1 MTTLARGHWPPE
13 LRLFPRPASLLWSG
27 GTAPAP
33 PGAAEWAKT
42 DPLML
47 GPAPT
52 WVRERATGAWCGAS
66 PCDAQTFRLWIRP
79 DGTVE
84 TEAAAPAGLRHARA
98 ALMQVLRSCGQRLPC
113 VEIEDRPAIARRGV
127 MLDVSR
133 CRIPT
138 MDEFGRLLRTLA
150 ALRCNHL
157 QLYTEHTFAYSGH
170 AAVWGDWS
178 PITPEELRDLDSL
191 ALSLG
196 IELAANQNCFGHL
209 RHWLEQ
215 PDYAHLA
222 ETHGDWM
229 FDVWPRSGPFS
240 LCPTDPGSLTLVE
253 DLLGQ
258 LLRCVRSDLVNIGC
272 DETYDIAYGRS
283 KAEVASRG
291 RGVVFAEFVSKIAA
305 IASGLGKRSMFWA
318 DIALSHPE
326 CLSLLPRDAVP
337 LAWGYEPDAPWDRW
351 CGALEGRE
359 FWLCPGTSSW
369 RSMTGRRAERRTNL
383 AGAVRATVDRGAAGL
398 LICDWG
404 DSGHWQTW
412 PVAIHAIAEGLA
424 AAWTGAL
431 PGETDLAHASSVLWG
446 DEGACAAWI
455 EGLGDVDARLRAE
468 CMGLSRPGVAG
479 AIRNQTALFAD
490 LFQPLEAQTEVGTRA
505 SWEAALAALD
515 RLGPPPEAATLV
527 GRELV
532 HTLDATRWMLGR
544 FALRRGWDL
553 RSDLKTAARSRAE
566 VRRRHKEL
574 WTERSRTGG
583 LAQSLAFFDRVAPA
597 PGEPAGGIS

>member
-1 MTTLARGHWPPE
+1 MTTPSGDHWPPA
-13 LRLFPRPASLLWSG
+13 LRVFPRPASLRWRDEAS
-27 GTAPAP
+27 AMP
-33 PGAAEWAKT
+33 PGAAEWAGS
-42 DPLML
+42 DPLRMS
-47 GPAPT
+47 PAPA
-52 WVRERATGAWCGAS
+52 WLRERTTGAWCGAS
-66 PCDAQTFRLWIRP
+66 PCDAQAFRLRIRP
-79 DGTVE
+79 DATVE
-84 TEAAAPAGLRHARA
+84 SEAASPAGLRHARA
-98 ALMQVLRSCGQRLPC
+98 ALAQVLRTCGHRLPC
-113 VEIEDRPAIARRGV
+113 VEIEDRPAVARRGV

-138 MDEFGRLLRTLA
+138 MEEFGRLLRTLA

-157 QLYTEHTFAYSGH
+157 QLYTEHTFAYEGH
-170 AAVWGDWS
+170 EAVWDGWS
-178 PITPEELRDLDSL
+178 PITPEELRELDLL
-191 ALSLG
+191 ASSLG

-209 RHWLEQ
+209 RQWLEH

-240 LCPTDPGSLTLVE
+240 LCPTDPGSLALIQ

-258 LLRCVRSDLVNIGC
+258 LLPCVRGDLVNIGC

-291 RGVVFAEFVSKIAA
+291 RGVVFAEFVAKIAA

-351 CGALEGRE
+351 CGALEGKE

-369 RSMTGRRAERRTNL
+369 RSMTGRRAERRANL

-404 DSGHWQTW
+404 DSGHWQTL
-412 PVAIHAIAEGLA
+412 PIALHAIAEGLG

-431 PGETDLAHASSVLWG
+431 PGETDLAYASSVLWG
-446 DEGACAAWI
+446 DDGACAAWI
-455 EGLGDVDARLRAE
+455 DALGDIDAALRAE

-490 LFQPLEAQTEVGTRA
+490 LFQPWEAQTEVGTRA
-505 SWEAALAALD
+505 AWEATAAALEQI
-515 RLGPPPEAATLV
+515 GSPPKAPNLTA
-527 GRELV
+527 RELA
-532 HTLDATRWMLGR
+532 HTLDAARWMLGR

-553 RSDLKTAARSRAE
+553 RSDLNAAARSRAE

-597 PGEPAGGIS
+597 PGEPAGGTS